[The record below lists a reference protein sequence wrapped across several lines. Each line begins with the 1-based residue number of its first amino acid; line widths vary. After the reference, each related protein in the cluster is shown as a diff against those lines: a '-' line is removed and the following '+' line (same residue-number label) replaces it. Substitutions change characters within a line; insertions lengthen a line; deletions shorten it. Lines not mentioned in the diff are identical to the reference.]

1 MSKGNFS
8 CHSFTAQGRDNYEEI
23 FRKRKRHQKIC
34 QEVEAMQLPTAHE
47 SATVKDYYKDMSEK
61 LKGHEKPH
69 MNGVDPA
76 CDREL
81 TAYEMMMQEGLERN

>member
-1 MSKGNFS
+1 
-8 CHSFTAQGRDNYEEI
+8 
-23 FRKRKRHQKIC
+23 
-34 QEVEAMQLPTAHE
+34 MQLPTAHE